1 MITTPWELWFD
12 YQVWLMLQMKFMS
25 PAAMIARGGEMEQFM
40 KHFSLNGVKAPTICK
55 PN

>member
-1 MITTPWELWFD
+1 M
-12 YQVWLMLQMKFMS
+12 VQMKFMS
-25 PAAMIARGGEMEQFM
+25 PATMIAQGSEMEKFM

>member
-1 MITTPWELWFD
+1 MINPWCALFD

-25 PAAMIARGGEMEQFM
+25 PAAMIARGSEMEKFM